1 MSRRVLIT
9 GICGFVGHALT
20 EFLIESDPS
29 NEVIGI
35 DNLSR
40 RGGWVNHDRLR
51 HRGVTIH
58 HGDVRCQ
65 SDLDA
70 LPSCDWVIDAAANPT
85 VLAGLD
91 GHGSPRGVVENN
103 LLGTVNV
110 LEYCRRWKAGLILLS
125 TSRVYSIDSLRKVP
139 LVDGSNAFAFD
150 HEAISQH
157 GVSELGID
165 ETFSTSAPIS
175 LYGATKL
182 ASEQLALEY
191 GATFDFPVW
200 VNRCGVL
207 AGAGQFARADQGIFA
222 YWLHRWQA
230 KQSPL
235 RYLSFGGRG
244 FQVRDCLHPHD
255 LATLVELQMRSH
267 VIDERPQVINVSG
280 GIDSARSLHQLSQW
294 CENRWGSHDVIASD
308 ETRRFDIPWLIL
320 NSQLAERVWNWSP
333 QIGTDEILAEIA
345 AFAEIYPEWLS
356 LTGSS

>member
-1 MSRRVLIT
+1 MGRRVLVT
-9 GICGFVGHALT
+9 GICGFVGHALA
-20 EFLIESDPS
+20 EFLIESNPTDD
-29 NEVIGI
+29 VIGI

-40 RGGWVNHDRLR
+40 RGGWVNLDRLR

-70 LPSCDWVIDAAANPT
+70 LPSCDWVIDAAANTT

-91 GHGSPRGVVENN
+91 GHGSPRGLVENN

-125 TSRVYSIDSLRKVP
+125 TSRVYSIVALRKVP
-139 LVDGSNAFAFD
+139 LIDAGNAFAFD
-150 HEAISQH
+150 RDAIPPH

-207 AGAGQFARADQGIFA
+207 AGKGQFARADQGIFA
-222 YWLHRWQA
+222 YWLHQWQA
-230 KQSPL
+230 MQCPL

-267 VIDERPQVINVSG
+267 MIDERPQVINVSG
-280 GIDSARSLHQLSQW
+280 GTDSARSLHQLSQW
-294 CENRWGSHDVIASD
+294 CENRWGSHSVIASD
-308 ETRRFDIPWLIL
+308 ETRQFDIPWLIL

-345 AFAEIYPEWLS
+345 AFAEIHPEWLS